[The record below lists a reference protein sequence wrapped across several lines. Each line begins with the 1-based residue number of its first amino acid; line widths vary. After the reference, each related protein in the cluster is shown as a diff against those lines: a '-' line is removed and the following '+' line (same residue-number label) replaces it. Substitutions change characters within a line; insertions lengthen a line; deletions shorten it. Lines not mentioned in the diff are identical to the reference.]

1 VAGLSLADARRLF
14 DRRREAWLAA
24 DLDAYL
30 ALFADD
36 LQITMPGRAE
46 PLRGIEPYRKLV
58 ARSFEWARP
67 ASFEFHH
74 LAVAGDT
81 VLAEWTISVAR
92 RDTGATVEWRGM
104 SVCEIRAGRI
114 AWWREYWDPASIG
127 PE

>member
-1 VAGLSLADARRLF
+1 MAELSLADARRLF

-30 ALFADD
+30 SLFADD
-36 LQITMPGRAE
+36 FEITMPGRAE
-46 PLRGIEPYRKLV
+46 PVRGIEPYRKLV
-58 ARSFEWARP
+58 TRSFEWARP

-74 LAVAGDT
+74 LAVVGDT

-104 SVCEIRAGRI
+104 SVCEIRDGLI
-114 AWWREYWDPASIG
+114 AWWREYWDPRSIR